1 MDGKNYLQGTSS
13 LGYKTD
19 LKIVTN
25 PGIASSCFEQ
35 PGRDVETYCPS
46 KANSRGGD
54 AYVCLSDKFTSL
66 FLFSG
71 DRACFS
77 KAVIRMLGLD
87 LGTVRSPLSKL
98 DVSQELELKKDLERI
113 GFFDWFR

>member
-1 MDGKNYLQGTSS
+1 MHGKNYLQGTSS

-25 PGIASSCFEQ
+25 PGLASSS
-35 PGRDVETYCPS
+35 GRDVETYCPS
-46 KANSRGGD
+46 KAKSRGGD